1 MHLYTS
7 WSSGQNSVEQ
17 TAKAKTKIL
26 QSMQEN
32 KMLNSGDR
40 VGIKKKVYGENL
52 QIPFKEKNFKKK
64 IKTFCN
70 YDNQVII

>member
-1 MHLYTS
+1 
-7 WSSGQNSVEQ
+7 
-17 TAKAKTKIL
+17 
-26 QSMQEN
+26 MQEN